1 MDKKSH
7 NIQIKI
13 TGEKSASYRKKI
25 SKAIKCLLIPDYK
38 ITSVKHTTEAIIE
51 LAKEEKAGIE
61 QEILNNPAQ
70 IMQDLATALD
80 KILSYKNNNID
91 SQDNSDLKTCKN
103 NSVRIIKELI
113 VKTSYLTKNK
123 GMLLAIANESSLK
136 LEKRLPKK
144 KRLLQT
150 LIASTQEVADP
161 ILKSYAIGAIQ
172 IWQSILKLEKR
183 LQQIKCHFKSYFN
196 LLAVIDPILKS
207 YAIGFQKFGK
217 AL

>member
-1 MDKKSH
+1 M
-7 NIQIKI
+7 
-13 TGEKSASYRKKI
+13 
-25 SKAIKCLLIPDYK
+25 IPDYK

-113 VKTSYLTKNK
+113 VKNIISNKNK
-123 GMLLAIANESSLK
+123 DFQKNAILAIANLAK
-136 LEKRLPKK
+136 LPEIRETLAKEEA
-144 KRLLQT
+144 LLQT

-161 ILKSYAIGAIQ
+161 ILK
-172 IWQSILKLEKR
+172 KL
-183 LQQIKCHFKSYFN
+183 CHWRYS
-196 LLAVIDPILKS
+196 
-207 YAIGFQKFGK
+207 KFGK
-217 AL
+217 ASSN